1 MYISS
6 GGPPVQRRQT
16 PQGPATLRVHVL
28 GPHPLIRHFLDLTQF
43 EAIARAG
50 LGTARQGVLDHAQT
64 LTVLVHNILVSPA
77 PLYRIAEWAAPLAP
91 SALGLTAEQKAALND
106 DRVARA
112 LDALGSERGRNL
124 WFRLALRVLKRFA
137 LQTERLHF
145 DTTTVTFAGAYA
157 GSVSEPRIT
166 HGYNKDHRPDLK
178 QLLFGLTVTADG
190 AVPVLHRIW
199 SGNRTDDRVH
209 RTNLEALRTLLGR
222 ADFIYVADSKLCTR
236 DNLAELARHG
246 GKFVTVLPRSRR
258 EDRRVR
264 EQLRRQ
270 AVRWTT
276 IAVIPNHRRRSDP
289 PDVFCS
295 CASPARTDDDF
306 RLVWVRSSHKAEEDR
321 RVRETRLE
329 RAELALADL
338 ASRLNRRG
346 LQRRA
351 AIRQAVRT
359 LLQPD
364 GLAPFLDVP
373 IQRYEEV
380 TTRRLRRGR
389 PRATDPVVRVVRP
402 RWRLAVTRN
411 NEALAREARTDGVF
425 PLVTNLERTPKKELL
440 LIYKYQPY
448 VEKRFAHYKT
458 DLEVAPVYLKKPRR
472 AAALLDAYFVALM
485 LDALLERR
493 LRAAMGAAGL
503 AELPVLPEG
512 RPTKTPTTPRLLEVF
527 GTITWHEFERGED
540 LVTFPVQLTPLQ
552 QRLLRLLGVE
562 KEIYL

>member
-1 MYISS
+1 MYTRHDL
-6 GGPPVQRRQT
+6 PVHRRQT
-16 PQGPATLRVHVL
+16 PQGPATLRVHRL
-28 GPHPLIRHFLDLTQF
+28 GPHPLLRHFLDLTQF
-43 EAIARAG
+43 EAIARAC
-50 LGTARQGVLDHAQT
+50 LGTARQGVLDPAQT

-77 PLYRIAEWAAPLAP
+77 PLYRIAEWAAPLEP

-145 DTTTVTFAGAYA
+145 DTTTVTVSGAYA

-190 AVPVLHRIW
+190 AVPLLHRLW

-246 GKFVTVLPRSRR
+246 GQFVTVLPRSRR
-258 EDRRVR
+258 EDRRFR

-270 AVRWTT
+270 PVRWAT
-276 IAVIPNHRRRSDP
+276 IAVLPNHRRRNEP
-289 PDVFCS
+289 PDVYWS
-295 CASPARTDDDF
+295 CAGPARTDDGF
-306 RLVWVRSSHKAEEDR
+306 RLVWVRSSHKAEEDHR
-321 RVRETRLE
+321 SRETRLE

-338 ASRLNRRG
+338 ATRLNRRG
-346 LQRRA
+346 LRRRA
-351 AIRQAVRT
+351 TIRQAVRT
-359 LLQPD
+359 LLRPD
-364 GLAPFLDVP
+364 GLEPFLDVR

-389 PRATDPVVRVVRP
+389 PRATDPVLRVVHS
-402 RWRLAVTRN
+402 RWRLTVARHKD
-411 NEALAREARTDGVF
+411 ALARQARTDGVF
-425 PLVTNLERTPKKELL
+425 PLVTNLARTAKKALL

-472 AAALLDAYFVALM
+472 VAALLDAYFVALM
-485 LDALLERR
+485 LDALIERR
-493 LRAAMGAAGL
+493 LRAAMRAAGL
-503 AELPVLPEG
+503 DELPLLPEG
-512 RPTKTPTTPRLLEVF
+512 RPTKTPTTPRLLEAF
-527 GTITWHEFERGED
+527 GDITWHEFERGED
-540 LVTFPVQLTPLQ
+540 FVTFPVRLTPLQ
-552 QRLLRLLGVE
+552 QRVLQLLGVE
-562 KEIYL
+562 KEIYV